1 MSGNNAPDESLKIKT
16 KHKSINNPIMKTTT
30 SISDFSFIPSG
41 YGHYLV
47 TYTSVLGKSWR
58 TIVSDMSLIDATKN
72 AEAPT
77 RKALNALKKACKA
90 S

>member
-1 MSGNNAPDESLKIKT
+1 MQSKT
-16 KHKSINNPIMKTTT
+16 KIT
-30 SISDFSFIPSG
+30 DFSFMPSG

-58 TIVSDMSLIDATKN
+58 SLVSDMSLIDATKN
-72 AEAPT
+72 AENPT
-77 RKALNALKKACKA
+77 QQALNTLKRVCKA